1 MPRPK
6 VVLPKKGMRKDEI
19 LKRMKELRSNDYIWE
34 SGKMFGY
41 VYHATEEHDDFLKK
55 AHQMFFSEN
64 AINPMAFPSLKQF
77 EAEVIAIVA
86 DILGGDQR
94 TGGTMTS
101 GGTES
106 ILLAMKTYREWA
118 RKKKGVK
125 NPEVIL
131 PLSAHPAFDKAVY
144 YFNKNS

>member
-1 MPRPK
+1 MAK
-6 VVLPKKGMRKDEI
+6 TI
-19 LKRMKELRSNDYIWE
+19 LEKMKEIRSKDYDWE
-34 SGKMFGY
+34 SGKLFGY
-41 VYHATEEHDDFLKK
+41 VYHATEEHDEILKK
-55 AHQMFFSEN
+55 AHQMFFSAN
-64 AINPMAFPSLKQF
+64 AINPMAFPSLKRF
-77 EAEVIAIVA
+77 EAEVIAMVA
-86 DILGGDQR
+86 DLLGGDRR

-101 GGTES
+101 GGIES